1 MKQTQRALRSKQ
13 ACSASFQGW
22 RAQEFFPGA
31 LGSAGLLNLPFP
43 SSIVGDCQGEELW
56 GTPGRSHWY
65 LNFALPN
72 TDQALPPPPGSHV
85 DW

>member
-13 ACSASFQGW
+13 ACSASF
-22 RAQEFFPGA
+22 PGA

-43 SSIVGDCQGEELW
+43 SSTVGDCQGEELW

-72 TDQALPPPPGSHV
+72 TDQALPPPPGSHE